1 MTLVLLGAAVW
12 ETEKLEA
19 AEAAVLEVERA
30 TVAVEAAAA
39 ADLLELVSEL
49 VAGLQVREVQAE
61 EAEEEA
67 AWGVEG

>member
-1 MTLVLLGAAVW
+1 MTLVSLGAAVW